1 MRRVVILGHSGF
13 LGRALQAHLA
23 RVERFEVLG
32 FSSAEVDLRRQE
44 GTRALAGRIDRE
56 TVVVFASAITREKGD
71 TLDTLMDNVA
81 MAGHLGA
88 FLEAHPPEQCVCF
101 SSDAVY
107 PMQDGAIR
115 ESTPVSPG
123 GTFYGI
129 AKYTAES
136 VLRQSLDA
144 KGIPLLVLRPTAV
157 FGPGDTHN
165 SYGPNAFIRSVI
177 RERSIRLFGQ
187 GEERR
192 DHLYVGDLVRIVS
205 RLIDTRAVGVLN
217 VATGVSRSF
226 AEVVETLRHIVPF
239 EWTVSYL
246 PRRGPITH
254 REFDITALRTAVGEC
269 EFSTFEDA
277 MRSTF
282 IQMSAASAGTLP

>member
-1 MRRVVILGHSGF
+1 LMRRIVILGHSGV
-13 LGRALQAHLA
+13 LGRALQVHL
-23 RVERFEVLG
+23 EREERYEVLG
-32 FSSAEVDLRRQE
+32 FSSAAADLRREE
-44 GTRALAGRIDRE
+44 GVRALAGQVDRE

-71 TLDTLMDNVA
+71 TLGTLTDNVA

-88 FLEAHPPEQCVCF
+88 FLETYPPERCICF

-115 ESTPVSPG
+115 EGTPVSPG
-123 GTFYGI
+123 GTFYAI
-129 AKYTAES
+129 AKYTAEC
-136 VLRQSLDA
+136 VLRRSLEA

-177 RERSIRLFGQ
+177 HDHSIRLFGQ

-192 DHLYVGDLVRIVS
+192 DHLYVGDLVRIVA

-226 AEVVETLRHIVPF
+226 ADVVQVLRHIVPF
-239 EWTVSYL
+239 EYAVSYL
-246 PRRGPITH
+246 PRKGPITH
-254 REFDITALRTAVGEC
+254 REFDISALRSAVGMF
-269 EFSTFEDA
+269 EFSSLEDA

-282 IQMSAASAGTLP
+282 TQMSAAGAPP